1 MRSVFYPHLVNGAFG
16 DPALYVRL
24 AHRGEALL
32 FDCGDLHSLSM
43 RELLKIKAVFISH
56 AHIDHMVGFDAL
68 LRAFLCQDARLLVCG
83 PPGIIGQIEGR
94 LRGYTW
100 NLVAGY
106 TFVLTVREWGERE
119 VRQVSFRAANAF
131 CAEGQETL
139 PGGEG
144 RLFETV
150 ACRVRGVPL
159 EHGDIVSMAYV
170 LEEPLHVAIHKDALE
185 EYGFLPGPWLT
196 AFKDRVRLGDDPG
209 GTAVVPMVGGG
220 AATMPLG
227 ELAGRIAHCERGMK
241 IGYVTDASPTRENG
255 ERIVQMAADAH
266 LLAIEAAFSHRE
278 LARASERGHLTAH
291 LAGALARRARSAKLL
306 VFHHSPRYREWPE
319 LLFNEAHRA
328 FAGEP
333 ACPSAETPG

>member
-1 MRSVFYPHLVNGAFG
+1 MRSVFFPHLVNGPFG

-32 FDCGDLHSLSM
+32 FDCGDLHPLSM
-43 RELLKIKAVFISH
+43 RELLKVSAVFVSH

-68 LRAFLCQDARLLVCG
+68 LRAFLCQNARLMVCG

-106 TFVLTVREWGERE
+106 TFTLTVREWGEDKM
-119 VRQVSFRAANAF
+119 RQVNFRAANAF
-131 CAEGQETL
+131 CPEGEKTL
-139 PGGEG
+139 KRGEG
-144 RLFETV
+144 VLFETL

-159 EHGDIVSMAYV
+159 DHGDIVSMAYV

-185 EYGFLPGPWLT
+185 RYGFRPGPWLT
-196 AFKDRVRLGDDPG
+196 GFKDRVRRGDLQGTVEVPLEAG
-209 GTAVVPMVGGG
+209 GTV
-220 AATMPLG
+220 TMPLD
-227 ELAGRIAHCERGMK
+227 ELVGKIAHCERGMK
-241 IGYVTDASPTRENG
+241 IGYVTDASPTGTNR
-255 ERIVQMAADAH
+255 ERIVALAADAH

-278 LARASERGHLTAH
+278 LARARERGHLTAQMAGE
-291 LAGALARRARSAKLL
+291 LALRARAAKLL

-319 LLFNEAHRA
+319 LLFEEAHRA
-328 FAGEP
+328 FAGEKKD
-333 ACPSAETPG
+333 